1 MTNPKTPKAPG
12 PAVSKSAFRDD
23 NGNLRVSAD
32 HIEGRSKDPIFGPAV
47 PEGEEVEFQYREFH
61 KHEDVRDCVS
71 ETVDL
76 VLNGI
81 MPQAKGEFVLR
92 AMSQVTKSLIAQQ
105 DASMVTGANS
115 AIGRLLQKQD
125 QQPALSPEAAEFEK
139 MAKESKKKMKGK
151 K

>member
-1 MTNPKTPKAPG
+1 MTNYRTPKAPG
-12 PAVSKSAFRDD
+12 PAVNKNAFRDD

-47 PEGEEVEFQYREFH
+47 PEGEEVEFQYREFAT
-61 KHEDVRDCVS
+61 HEDVRECLS

-92 AMSQVTKSLIAQQ
+92 AMGQVTKSLVAQSDTNLAQ
-105 DASMVTGANS
+105 GANS
-115 AIGRLLQKQD
+115 AIGRLLSQD
-125 QQPALSPEAAEFEK
+125 KKPELSPEAAEFER
-139 MAKESKKKMKGK
+139 MAKASAKKMRGK